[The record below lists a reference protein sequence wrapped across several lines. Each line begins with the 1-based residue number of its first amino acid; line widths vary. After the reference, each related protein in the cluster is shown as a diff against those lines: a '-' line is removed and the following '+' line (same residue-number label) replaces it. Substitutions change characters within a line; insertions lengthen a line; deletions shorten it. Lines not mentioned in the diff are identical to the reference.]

1 MEDITI
7 LNNGIDMIKLF
18 SDKEGFKEQGK
29 HFNDKNKNSSINNFT
44 SINTKLM
51 NNNNNNNNNNNT
63 ILNNIMNDKNLN
75 SKLSYINE
83 IQNLTNTPIQYETN
97 RLELTNYSDMLL

>member
-1 MEDITI
+1 MTDINL

-29 HFNDKNKNSSINNFT
+29 HFNDKNKNSSINTFT

-51 NNNNNNNNNNNT
+51 NNNNNNNT

>member
-1 MEDITI
+1 MTDINL

-51 NNNNNNNNNNNT
+51 NNNNNNNNS